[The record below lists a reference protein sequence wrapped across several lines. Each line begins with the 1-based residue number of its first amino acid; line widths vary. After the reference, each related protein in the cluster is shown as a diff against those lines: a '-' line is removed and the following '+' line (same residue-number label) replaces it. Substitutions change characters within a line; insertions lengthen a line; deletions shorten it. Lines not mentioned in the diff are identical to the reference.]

1 MKPQKRPDC
10 NCTNCDR
17 SCYRNGSGVV
27 HKKTTREQAKKRIA
41 KLIDLVSGGAS

>member
-1 MKPQKRPDC
+1 MKPANRLDC

-17 SCYRNGSGVV
+17 SCYQNNSGVV

-41 KLIDLVSGGAS
+41 KLKDLVTGGAQ